1 MIREKEMKNFK
12 PLTVN
17 KRIYSICKRV
27 LTYYLSCRKNTE
39 SKKLRVSKT
48 KRGKPMLLSKCEV

>member
-1 MIREKEMKNFK
+1 MKNFK

-17 KRIYSICKRV
+17 KRFYSICKRV